1 MQMILDLNG
10 NLDETIF
17 WVYTFKY

>member
-17 WVYTFKY
+17 WVYTFKH

>member
-1 MQMILDLNG
+1 MQMILGLND

-17 WVYTFKY
+17 WVYTFKH